1 MAEIKTNN
9 ENVSQTEHHSDCLL
23 NQGKIFKKNHI
34 KNFQIF
40 IFWTLERSNYLNQ
53 RLKTLRIMST
63 FIFYHTQDSKMNRTL
78 ATIPVLFHELLKKII
93 DNLNILQF
101 TAFIDTFLSI
111 EV

>member
-23 NQGKIFKKNHI
+23 NQGNIFKKNHI

-63 FIFYHTQDSKMNRTL
+63 FIFYHTQDSKTNRTL
-78 ATIPVLFHELLKKII
+78 ATLPITIGKLILGKIPDRNNNSGK
-93 DNLNILQF
+93 NP
-101 TAFIDTFLSI
+101 
-111 EV
+111 